1 MKTAITAAMNRVIEE
16 VGADVDEFT
25 HRASRLV
32 CDMLAADSAEGDIEE
47 LFAIQAEALQDGA
60 SIEEEGGS

>member
-1 MKTAITAAMNRVIEE
+1 MKTAITAATNRVIEE

-32 CDMLAADSAEGDIEE
+32 YDMLAADSAEDDIED
-47 LFAIQAEALQDGA
+47 LFAIQAEALLAGA
-60 SIEEEGGS
+60 SIEDQG